1 MKISSERLK
10 EAVNTAGKGCGY
22 NKLIP
27 LTELI
32 GINLKDGK
40 LKLYSTDMTN
50 FLTVTV
56 DKVSGEDTNI
66 CVEAEKFTKLVS
78 KITSSEI
85 ELNINDDSLVV
96 KANGVYKLPIIMDEE
111 GIVEFPQN
119 KEVVINS
126 GEVKLTSVL
135 SAYNINRNA
144 LAKTLDQPCLTGY
157 YCGEKVISTD
167 SVVITFNNF
176 SMFGKDFEPMLIS
189 PQMMYLLTLNNEEN
203 IKFGVDG
210 DNLVFST
217 SNIEIRGPKLSGI
230 EDYPIDAINE
240 YLNVNFESKCKI
252 SKQLLLDVLDRL
264 SLFISQ
270 YDKNGAYFTF
280 GRKGLKIYSKKDS
293 SVETVNYIESDN
305 FTSFTCL
312 VDIVMFK
319 EQLQAC
325 PEDTITIWYG
335 NENALKIETGNI
347 IQIIALLDDEE
358 E

>member
-32 GINLKDGK
+32 GISLNDGK

-56 DKVSGEDTNI
+56 DKVTGEDINI

-119 KEVVINS
+119 KEIVINS
-126 GEVKLTSVL
+126 GEIKLTSVL
-135 SAYNINRNA
+135 SAYNINKNA
-144 LAKTLDQPCLTGY
+144 LAKTLEQPYLTGY

-176 SMFGKDFEPMLIS
+176 SLFGKDFEPLLIS
-189 PQMMYLLTLNNEEN
+189 PQMMYLLTLNNEED

-210 DNLVFST
+210 ENLVFST

-252 SKQLLLDVLDRL
+252 SKQLVLDVLDRL

-293 SVETVNYIESDN
+293 SVETVNYIESDK
-305 FTSFTCL
+305 FTSFTCF
-312 VDIVMFK
+312 VDIVMLK

-325 PEDTITIWYG
+325 PEDTITLWYG

>member
-10 EAVNTAGKGCGY
+10 EAVNTAGKGCGF

-32 GINLKDGK
+32 GIQLKDGK

-85 ELNINDDSLVV
+85 ELNINEDYLVV
-96 KANGVYKLPIIMDEE
+96 KGNGVYKLPIIMDEE

-119 KEVVINS
+119 KEIVINS

-135 SAYNINRNA
+135 SAYNINKNA
-144 LAKTLDQPCLTGY
+144 LAKTLEQPCLTGY

-210 DNLVFST
+210 ESLVFST
-217 SNIEIRGPKLSGI
+217 DNIEIRGPKLSGI
-230 EDYPIDAINE
+230 EDYPIEPINK
-240 YLNVNFESKCKI
+240 YLDVNFESKCKI
-252 SKQLLLDVLDRL
+252 SKQLVLDVLDRL

-270 YDKNGAYFTF
+270 YYKNGAYFTF
-280 GRKGLKIYSKKDS
+280 GRKGLKIYSKKDA

-305 FTSFTCL
+305 FISFTCL
-312 VDIVMFK
+312 VDIVMLK

-325 PEDTITIWYG
+325 PEDTITVWYG

-347 IQIIALLDDEE
+347 IQIIALLDDNEE
-358 E
+358 

>member
-32 GINLKDGK
+32 GIQLKDGK

-85 ELNINDDSLVV
+85 EMDINEDSLVV
-96 KANGVYKLPIIMDEE
+96 KGNGVYKLPIIMDEE

-119 KEVVINS
+119 KEIVINS

-144 LAKTLDQPCLTGY
+144 LAKTLEQPYLTGY

-167 SVVITFNNF
+167 SIVITFNNF
-176 SMFGKDFEPMLIS
+176 SMFGKDFEPLLIS
-189 PQMMYLLTLNNEEN
+189 PQMMYLLTLNNEED

-252 SKQLLLDVLDRL
+252 SKQLVLDVLDRL
-264 SLFISQ
+264 SLFITQ

-305 FTSFTCL
+305 FTVFTCL
-312 VDIVMFK
+312 VDIVMLK

-335 NENALKIETGNI
+335 NENALKLEAGNV

-358 E
+358 

>member
-32 GINLKDGK
+32 GISLNDGK

-56 DKVSGEDTNI
+56 DKVTGEDINI

-85 ELNINDDSLVV
+85 ELNINEDSLIV

-119 KEVVINS
+119 KEIVINS

-144 LAKTLDQPCLTGY
+144 LAKTLEQPYLTGY

-176 SMFGKDFEPMLIS
+176 SMFGKDFEPLLIS
-189 PQMMYLLTLNNEEN
+189 PQMMYLLTLNNEED

-240 YLNVNFESKCKI
+240 YLNVNFEAKCKI

-293 SVETVNYIESDN
+293 SVEMVNYIESDK
-305 FTSFTCL
+305 FISFTCF
-312 VDIVMFK
+312 VDIVMLK

-325 PEDTITIWYG
+325 PEDTITLWYG
-335 NENALKIETGNI
+335 NENALKIETCNI

>member
-32 GINLKDGK
+32 GINLNEGK

-50 FLTVTV
+50 FMTVTL
-56 DKVSGEDTNI
+56 DKVSGEDANI

-85 ELNINDDSLVV
+85 EMNMNEDSLIV

-119 KEVVINS
+119 KEIVINS
-126 GEVKLTSVL
+126 GSVKLTSVL

-144 LAKTLDQPCLTGY
+144 LAKTLEQPYLTGY

-167 SVVITFNNF
+167 SIVITFNDF

-189 PQMMYLLTLNNEEN
+189 PQMMYLLTLNNEED

-217 SNIEIRGPKLSGI
+217 DNIEIRGPKLSGI

-264 SLFISQ
+264 SLFLTQ

-312 VDIVMFK
+312 VDIVMLK

-335 NENALKIETGNI
+335 NENALKLETGNV
-347 IQIIALLDDEE
+347 IQIIALLDGEE
-358 E
+358 